1 MSQVP
6 RRVVLLF
13 LGTYKWTLS
22 PFLRPAC
29 RYLPTCS
36 EYAMEAVDR
45 HGVIRGG
52 LMAMRRIL
60 RCHPFVEGG
69 YDPVETREYGMV
81 PSSTPPTSFAVT
93 E

>member
-1 MSQVP
+1 
-6 RRVVLLF
+6 
-13 LGTYKWTLS
+13 
-22 PFLRPAC
+22 
-29 RYLPTCS
+29 
-36 EYAMEAVDR
+36 MEAVDR

-69 YDPVETREYGMV
+69 YDPVETREYGVV